1 MSDLD
6 KYQAN
11 QMHIKD
17 VYKTIS
23 TVKVDF
29 IMITTGAAILILGWS
44 YSHGSLEK

>member
-1 MSDLD
+1 MVKKNLKEIKCLILD

-23 TVKVDF
+23 TVN
-29 IMITTGAAILILGWS
+29 
-44 YSHGSLEK
+44 